1 MSTQTDSVPTESPTR
16 GSGQPGAPAGERA
29 WLLVARREV
38 LTRLTDKAFLAG
50 TLITILLVVGFVGW
64 QIWSDDRTSTYTV
77 AATAEAGDTARLLAE
92 EVPAVDEEVR
102 VEVVEVD
109 SVDAGVT
116 ALEDEEVDVLLRPGD
131 NGWTLVG
138 RDEVPGDLEAA
149 AASVVRDAALV
160 GNAEQAGTS
169 LAELQQGSELSTTL
183 LEGDAEQQAFA
194 QGMGVALAFLF
205 YMAALGF
212 GYALSGSIVEE
223 KANRIV
229 EIITTKIP
237 VRQLLIGKIAGNT
250 LLAIGQTA
258 VIVAVGLIGISFT
271 DYAQYLPALT
281 EGVGWFVAFFLV
293 GFCFIACW
301 WAVAGALA
309 SRAEDLQT
317 TATPLSFL
325 MMGVFFGAFL
335 FEGTALTVAS
345 YVPPFSCVLMPMRI
359 LQGDAA
365 VWEPFVAIA
374 ILVAAMAATVLFAER
389 LYRRA
394 LLQTQGRVTLKQAWN
409 AAD

>member
-1 MSTQTDSVPTESPTR
+1 MTTTNDVQTP
-16 GSGQPGAPAGERA
+16 PAGERA

-38 LTRLTDKAFLAG
+38 ITKITDKSFLIG
-50 TLITILLVVGFVGW
+50 TLLTIGLVVGFLGW
-64 QIWSDDRTSTYTV
+64 QVATEGDTETYTV
-77 AATAEAGDTARLLAE
+77 AASAESADTARLLAE
-92 EVPAVDEEVR
+92 QVPDVDEDVR
-102 VEVVEVD
+102 VEVSEVD
-109 SVDAGVT
+109 SDEAGV
-116 ALEDEEVDVLLRPGD
+116 AAIEDESADVLLRPD
-131 NGWTLVG
+131 DDGWTLVG
-138 RDEVPGDLEAA
+138 GDEVPADLSGAA
-149 AASVVRDAALV
+149 ESVVRSAALAQ
-160 GNAEQAGTS
+160 NAEAAGTS
-169 LAELQQGSELSTTL
+169 VTELQAGGSLGTELL
-183 LEGDAEQQAFA
+183 QGDAERQAFA
-194 QGMGVALAFLF
+194 QFMGIALALLF

-212 GYALSGSIVEE
+212 GYTLSGSIVEE

-250 LLAIGQTA
+250 VLAVGQTA
-258 VIVAVGLIGISFT
+258 LIVAIGLVGASFT
-271 DYAQYLPALT
+271 QYAELLPAVS
-281 EGVGWFVAFFLV
+281 EGLGWFVAFFLV

-317 TATPLSFL
+317 TAAPLSFL
-325 MMGVFFGAFL
+325 MMGVFFGSFL
-335 FEGTALTVAS
+335 FDGTALTVAS

-359 LQGDAA
+359 LEGDAA

-374 ILVAAMAATVLFAER
+374 ILLAAMAATVVLAER

-394 LLQTQGRVTLKQAWN
+394 LLQTQGRVTLRQAWS

>member
-1 MSTQTDSVPTESPTR
+1 MTTTNDVQTP
-16 GSGQPGAPAGERA
+16 PAGERA

-38 LTRLTDKAFLAG
+38 ITKITDKSFLIG
-50 TLITILLVVGFVGW
+50 TLLTIGLVVGLLGW
-64 QIWSDDRTSTYTV
+64 QVATEGDTETYTV
-77 AATAEAGDTARLLAE
+77 AASAESADTARLLAE
-92 EVPAVDEEVR
+92 QVPDVDEDVR
-102 VEVVEVD
+102 VEVSEVD
-109 SVDAGVT
+109 SDEAGV
-116 ALEDEEVDVLLRPGD
+116 AAIEDESADVLLRPD
-131 NGWTLVG
+131 DDGWTLVG
-138 RDEVPGDLEAA
+138 GDEVPADLSGAA
-149 AASVVRDAALV
+149 ESVVRSAALAQ
-160 GNAEQAGTS
+160 NAEAAGTS
-169 LAELQQGSELSTTL
+169 VTELQAGGSLGTELL
-183 LEGDAEQQAFA
+183 QGDAERQAFA
-194 QGMGVALAFLF
+194 QFMGIALALLF

-212 GYALSGSIVEE
+212 GYTLSGSIVEE

-250 LLAIGQTA
+250 VLAVGQTA
-258 VIVAVGLIGISFT
+258 LIVAIGLVGASFT
-271 DYAQYLPALT
+271 QYAELLPAVS
-281 EGVGWFVAFFLV
+281 EGLGWFVAFFLV

-317 TATPLSFL
+317 TAAPLSFL
-325 MMGVFFGAFL
+325 MMGVFFGSFL
-335 FEGTALTVAS
+335 FDGTALTVAS

-359 LQGDAA
+359 LEGDAA

-374 ILVAAMAATVLFAER
+374 ILLAAMAATVVLAER

-394 LLQTQGRVTLKQAWN
+394 LLQTQGRVTLRQAWS